1 MRRIYFFLIL
11 LLPFL
16 ASAQSASYEQDA
28 KPEAEQFSV
37 YPNPAFDDVVYV
49 TSELAGPKDIAIYD
63 VFGKMVFRQPLNS
76 ARIDISKLDPGVYL
90 LKLTAGNRVFTR
102 KLIVK

>member
-11 LLPFL
+11 LLPVL
-16 ASAQSASYEQDA
+16 ACAQSAGFDQDTKA
-28 KPEAEQFSV
+28 KAETFSV

-49 TSELAGPKDIAIYD
+49 TTDIPGQKDIAIYD
-63 VFGKMVFRQPLNS
+63 VFGKMVYRQPLNS
-76 ARIDISKLDPGVYL
+76 PRLDISKLDPGVYL
-90 LKLTAGNRVFTR
+90 LKLTTGNRIITR

>member
-11 LLPFL
+11 LLPLL
-16 ASAQSASYEQDA
+16 ASAQSASYEQDT
-28 KPEAEQFSV
+28 KSEAEHFSI

-49 TSELAGPKDIAIYD
+49 NSTLTGPKFIAIYD
-63 VFGKMVFRQPLNS
+63 VFGKMVFQQPMNS
-76 ARIDISKLDPGVYL
+76 ARLDISKLDPGVYL

>member
-11 LLPFL
+11 LLPFI
-16 ASAQSASYEQDA
+16 ASAQSVNAKQDT
-28 KPEAEQFSV
+28 KPKAEEFSI

-49 TSELAGPKDIAIYD
+49 STDIVGQKDIAIYD
-63 VFGKMVFRQPLNS
+63 VFGKMVFRQPLHS
-76 ARIDISKLDPGVYL
+76 ARLDISKLDPGVYL
-90 LKLTAGNRVFTR
+90 LKLTTGNRVLTR

>member
-11 LLPFL
+11 LLPVL
-16 ASAQSASYEQDA
+16 ASAQSVSFDQET
-28 KPEAEQFSV
+28 KPKAEEFSV

-49 TSELAGPKDIAIYD
+49 TTDIPGQKDIAIYD

-76 ARIDISKLDPGVYL
+76 ARLDISRLDPGVYL
-90 LKLTAGNRVFTR
+90 LKLTTGNRMITR